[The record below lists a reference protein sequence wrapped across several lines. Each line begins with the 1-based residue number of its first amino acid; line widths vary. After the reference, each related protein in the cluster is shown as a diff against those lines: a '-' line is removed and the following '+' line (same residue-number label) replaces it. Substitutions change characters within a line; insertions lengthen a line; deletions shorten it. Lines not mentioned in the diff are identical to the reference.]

1 MRGRKPKPSHLRLIE
16 GNREHRPLN
25 PDEPEPEGDLI
36 DPPETFSAGQ
46 RILWQVTL
54 KNAPEG
60 MLRRLDAGVFTSY
73 IVNYAEFLEAAKKV
87 EDLGAVVKMPGGQP
101 MQNPYVSI
109 RNRANAQMVKAAAE
123 LGFTPSSRSRV
134 KTIGK
139 KKTQSAF
146 GKLKA
151 FQV

>member
-1 MRGRKPKPSHLRLIE
+1 MKGRKPKPTYLKLLD
-16 GNREHRPLN
+16 GNAGHRPLN
-25 PDEPEPEGDLI
+25 PDEPEPVGDLLE
-36 DPPETFSAGQ
+36 PPESFSPAQ

-60 MLRRLDAGVFTSY
+60 MLRKLDAGVFTSY

-87 EDLGAVVKMPGGQP
+87 DDLGAVVKMPGGQP

-134 KTIGK
+134 KVTAGK
-139 KKTQSAF
+139 KSKSAF
-146 GKLKA
+146 GKLKT
-151 FQV
+151 FEV

>member
-1 MRGRKPKPSHLRLIE
+1 
-16 GNREHRPLN
+16 
-25 PDEPEPEGDLI
+25 
-36 DPPETFSAGQ
+36 
-46 RILWQVTL
+46 
-54 KNAPEG
+54 
-60 MLRRLDAGVFTSY
+60 
-73 IVNYAEFLEAAKKV
+73 
-87 EDLGAVVKMPGGQP
+87 
-101 MQNPYVSI
+101 VSI